1 VEMVK
6 PKLVALFVAVA
17 CIVGMVFGSVF
28 TSAFLNVRRA
38 IPSTGMVS
46 AVNVEVYSDGSCTQ
60 NLTSIDWGSVYPGG
74 SVSRM
79 VYVKN
84 TGNVPLTLSL
94 TTASWNPISAAGQI
108 SVTWDK
114 DNTVLN
120 AGQSTA
126 ATLTLS
132 VSQSISGVISF
143 SVNVVITGSG

>member
-28 TSAFLNVRRA
+28 ASAFLNVRGA

-143 SVNVVITGSG
+143 SVKVVITGSG

>member
-1 VEMVK
+1 MVK

-28 TSAFLNVRRA
+28 ASAFLNVRGA

-143 SVNVVITGSG
+143 SVKVVITGSG